1 MISRGQPALWAKNP
15 QSPRIFCQQRCKH
28 IHIHIHVR
36 LASIYKGKG
45 CKRDPG
51 NYRGVSIISI
61 VIKIISK
68 ICAKRLSKH
77 FVRTGGDD
85 QHSKA
90 GGGCADGTF
99 TVKLAASLLREHG
112 GEAYIAFI
120 DLEKAYDTVNR
131 DLLWKILAKYG
142 VPEGLIN
149 VLKKL
154 YANLTIHLKIDG
166 DKRWHFYT
174 SGVKQGGPEA
184 SVLFSFFMDAVVRT
198 LELEWIAEG
207 IDIPHFRWF
216 TDNRGNQL
224 PKGQLIGTDARNK
237 GKRDID
243 VWKSLYVDDM
253 AVIFTNRQDV
263 DKGMKL
269 SVKHFRRFG
278 LSIHTGTLDA
288 EGNLVKKSKTEILY
302 IPPKH
307 QRKMEYTSFV
317 EQTVDVMIGGGRFMS
332 FCDKFKYLGSW
343 ITYDL
348 SDDFDVDCRINAGMT
363 QFYAWRQGIFQNRD
377 MPLEIRVKFY
387 KAVVVNTLLWGCET
401 WSMTS
406 RHRRRLESCHH
417 TCLRSILRI
426 SKIQR
431 IRNSE
436 IRERAGISTMRNMYE
451 LRRARYLH
459 KIARMDAH
467 WCGNQRYVRA
477 LLAAWK
483 PSSEDPNVRGG
494 HSNRE
499 RGRTCQTLRHGYRNT
514 LRFFGFDNKDSIDL
528 QKWMV
533 EARDIKKWGPRVEET
548 LGLDSGSFQSL
559 YRAQNNFG

>member
-1 MISRGQPALWAKNP
+1 MKDGHRDGWAAGKRLINPEDVNVTRNQSVRPTAEATSEHFKNTVHNRPEAPSYEEGIEDLLDDLLPEGIADEGAALAAKPDVMEIRRAVMSCSNHKALDSDDICAETFKALASNEGAFRHVVHYVDRFWADLNLIENK
-15 QSPRIFCQQRCKH
+15 QGVI
-28 IHIHIHVR
+28 R

-68 ICAKRLSKH
+68 ICAKRLGKH
-77 FVRTGGDD
+77 FVKVGGDD
-85 QHSKA
+85 QHSKV

-112 GEAYIAFI
+112 REAYIAFI

-149 VLKKL
+149 VLRKL

-198 LELEWIAEG
+198 LEVEWMAED

-237 GKRDID
+237 GNRDID
-243 VWKSLYVDDM
+243 VWRSLYVDDM

-278 LSIHTGTLDA
+278 LSIHTGTLDE

-307 QRKMEYTSFV
+307 QRKMEYSSFE
-317 EQTVDVMIGGGRFMS
+317 EQTVDVVIGGGRFMS
-332 FCDKFKYLGSW
+332 FVTSSSISGTGS
-343 ITYDL
+343 
-348 SDDFDVDCRINAGMT
+348 RIISATTLTWTAAST
-363 QFYAWRQGIFQNRD
+363 QQ
-377 MPLEIRVKFY
+377 
-387 KAVVVNTLLWGCET
+387 
-401 WSMTS
+401 
-406 RHRRRLESCHH
+406 
-417 TCLRSILRI
+417 
-426 SKIQR
+426 
-431 IRNSE
+431 
-436 IRERAGISTMRNMYE
+436 
-451 LRRARYLH
+451 
-459 KIARMDAH
+459 
-467 WCGNQRYVRA
+467 
-477 LLAAWK
+477 
-483 PSSEDPNVRGG
+483 
-494 HSNRE
+494 
-499 RGRTCQTLRHGYRNT
+499 
-514 LRFFGFDNKDSIDL
+514 
-528 QKWMV
+528 
-533 EARDIKKWGPRVEET
+533 
-548 LGLDSGSFQSL
+548 
-559 YRAQNNFG
+559 